1 MPIAVLPDEVA
12 VKIAAG
18 EVVERPASVVKEL
31 VENALDAGAKTIK
44 VEVREGGRRM
54 MRVADDGT
62 GIPAAEVELA
72 FARHSTSKL
81 SSTADLNH
89 IATLGFRGEALASIA
104 AVARVTMLTRTQGEG
119 KGTLIRLEG
128 GKVVRR
134 ESRGAPQGT
143 IVTVENLFHNVP
155 ARLKFLR
162 QAATE
167 ASHIGDLVA
176 HYALAYPHLRF
187 QLIKDG
193 RLSFQ
198 STGSGELSDVLI
210 QVYGLETARQ
220 MLKVANDEQQ
230 RTGAGVQVSGYVSPP
245 SLHRSG
251 RGYLTFF
258 VNRRWVQDRLL
269 SKAVLEAY
277 HTLLP
282 TGRYPLVILNVGV
295 DYDQVDVNV
304 HPTKSEIRFLKT
316 NDVFS
321 AVQRTVR
328 RALTESTPIPIASV
342 PTTRPETTRFRD
354 FERGPGPPG
363 GQAAQLALEIQR
375 TADIPAPQPL
385 PTKLPMLRVLG
396 QIGQTYIIAEGPDGM
411 YLIDQHAAHERV
423 LFERLKAA
431 RAQRDT
437 SGQPLLTP
445 LTLDLP
451 PRQATIL
458 SSHLEELAGLGFE
471 IEPFGGET
479 FLVRAVPAMLV
490 EGDIAQAVA
499 DLVDE
504 LAEGGAI
511 EAIEEKALITLVCHS
526 AVRAGK
532 TLSLQEMRDL
542 IRQLE
547 ETSQPHTCPHG
558 RPTMIHLSAENLAR
572 QFGRR

>member
-1 MPIAVLPDEVA
+1 MPIIVLPDEVA
-12 VKIAAG
+12 IKIAAG

-31 VENALDAGAKTIK
+31 VENAIDAGAKTIK
-44 VEVREGGRRM
+44 MEMRQGGRQT
-54 MRVADDGT
+54 MRVADDGA

-81 SSTADLNH
+81 SRAADLDH

-104 AVARVTMLTRTQGEG
+104 AVARVTILTRTQGED
-119 KGTLIRLEG
+119 KGTLMRLEG

-134 ESRGAPQGT
+134 ESQGAPQGT
-143 IVTVENLFHNVP
+143 IVTVENLFYNVP

-162 QAATE
+162 QAVTE
-167 ASHIGDLVA
+167 AGHIADLVT

-198 STGSGELSDVLI
+198 STGSGELLDVLI
-210 QVYGLETARQ
+210 QVYGLEIAQQ
-220 MLKVANDEQQ
+220 MLQVASDQQ
-230 RTGAGVQVSGYVSPP
+230 PGVQVEGYVSPP
-245 SLHRSG
+245 ALHRSG

-258 VNRRWVQDRLL
+258 VNRRRVQDRLL
-269 SKAVLEAY
+269 GKAVLEAY

-282 TGRYPLVILNVGV
+282 KDRYPLVILNVGV
-295 DYDQVDVNV
+295 DCDQVDVNV
-304 HPTKSEIRFLKT
+304 HPTKSEIRFLKP

-328 RALTESTPIPIASV
+328 RALTEGTPIPMVSV
-342 PTTRPETTRFRD
+342 PRARPETTRFRD
-354 FERGPGPPG
+354 FERGPKSPG
-363 GQAAQLALEIQR
+363 GQLALELQR
-375 TADIPAPQPL
+375 TADLPAPQAL

-396 QIGQTYIIAEGPDGM
+396 QIWQTYITAEGPDGL

-423 LFERLKAA
+423 LYERLKAERA
-431 RAQRDT
+431 RREVSNQ
-437 SGQPLLTP
+437 QLLTP

-451 PRQATIL
+451 PRQAAIL
-458 SSHLEELAGLGFE
+458 SSRLEELAELGFE

-490 EGDIAQAVA
+490 EGDIAQTVA
-499 DLVDE
+499 DIVDE
-504 LAEGGAI
+504 LAEGGQV
-511 EAIEEKALITLVCHS
+511 EALEEKALITLVCHS

-532 TLSLQEMRDL
+532 VLALEEMRDL

-547 ETSQPHTCPHG
+547 ETDQPRTCPHG
-558 RPTMIHLSAENLAR
+558 RPTMIHLSADNLAR